1 MTNETDQAE
10 NELEQTS
17 LEMTEVASD
26 HLDNS
31 AEFPT
36 SVPQNAQD
44 SEAAEGG
51 STEEGDD
58 GDEEASAGDTE
69 HIGDSE
75 TPGDPGSSQ
84 AEQVSGDSTQETEFD
99 EESEPRDDLETEDS
113 LESALREQRRMLEE
127 SQRRLAEAHRERQRV
142 RARRSRTV
150 KSLSSVD
157 AEASDLRSAKASLRE
172 WVGGRAHSFAWKLLS
187 ALQQERD
194 KAEADFAALHEAAGT
209 EIGGTIPPPSELQD
223 RFMKKVLTTIS
234 VLFGLFALL
243 TTLKYVLPPPASQL
257 GAPVNP
263 LSWPV
268 WVLALVLIVLLIILT
283 LVFLTT
289 YYRETSQRRH
299 ALAQARAYLDYL
311 EQVGSTIK
319 EERNRLDSLH
329 VQIPD
334 YLRYLSEVLH
344 RPWQVPSIAQGE
356 DTAVQ
361 DPEDTPERIV
371 FDTVRPTTHALP
383 SLMRIAEPP
392 PGSGGAK
399 EQALVRETVQL
410 MLRPGWRFDALVRL
424 LSTIEKQ
431 QSLPQ
436 ETLAAKRV
444 DQDPRLRE
452 AVMKAL
458 DESDVRREAGR
469 AQLRALSQQIQLMVL
484 DDVHPPVKDLM
495 PDPLEGLLL
504 DEDMIGDQDRYLKEW
519 DSFLAEPLGSA
530 SSWSPLN
537 FSVAGMTDTDIKE
550 NVEIV
555 AFGPDRLRQHC
566 HSAVSLRAFDQPS
579 VRPIELTVRI
589 ERSRKALGPG
599 QFRVFDGLKQD
610 DTPQSNDLTATSGT
624 NAETKDG
631 GVPNLDSEES
641 LE

>member
-1 MTNETDQAE
+1 MTNEKNQAE
-10 NELEQTS
+10 NELDETS
-17 LEMTEVASD
+17 SEMTEVASD

-31 AEFPT
+31 AESPS
-36 SVPQNAQD
+36 SVPQDAED
-44 SEAAEGG
+44 SEAADDD

-58 GDEEASAGDTE
+58 GDEEASAGDAE

-75 TPGDPGSSQ
+75 TPGEPGSSQ
-84 AEQVSGDSTQETEFD
+84 AEQASGDSTQETELH
-99 EESEPRDDLETEDS
+99 EESEPRGDLGTEDS
-113 LESALREQRRMLEE
+113 LESALREQHRMLEE
-127 SQRRLAEAHRERQRV
+127 SRRRLAEARRERQRV

-150 KSLSSVD
+150 KSLSTVD

-172 WVGGRAHSFAWKLLS
+172 WVGDRAHSFAWKLLS

-194 KAEADFAALHEAAGT
+194 KAEADFTALHEAAGAA
-209 EIGGTIPPPSELQD
+209 IGGTIPRPSELQD
-223 RFMKKVLTTIS
+223 RFMKKFLTTIS

-243 TTLKYVLPPPASQL
+243 TTLKYVLT
-257 GAPVNP
+257 

-268 WVLALVLIVLLIILT
+268 WVFALVLIVLFIILT

-311 EQVGSTIK
+311 EQAGRTIK

-329 VQIPD
+329 TQIPD

-356 DTAVQ
+356 DTAAQ

-399 EQALVRETVQL
+399 EQALVRDTVQL

-424 LSTIEKQ
+424 LGTIEKQ

-458 DESDVRREAGR
+458 EESDVRREAGR

-537 FSVAGMTDTDIKE
+537 FSITGLTDADIE
-550 NVEIV
+550 ESVEIV
-555 AFGPDRLRQHC
+555 AFGPDRLREHC
-566 HSAVSLRAFDQPS
+566 HSVVSMRAFDQPS

-599 QFRVFDGLKQD
+599 HFRVFDGLK
-610 DTPQSNDLTATSGT
+610 P
-624 NAETKDG
+624 
-631 GVPNLDSEES
+631 LDSEQGTDLTGTSNAAPAINGGVVDVDATDS